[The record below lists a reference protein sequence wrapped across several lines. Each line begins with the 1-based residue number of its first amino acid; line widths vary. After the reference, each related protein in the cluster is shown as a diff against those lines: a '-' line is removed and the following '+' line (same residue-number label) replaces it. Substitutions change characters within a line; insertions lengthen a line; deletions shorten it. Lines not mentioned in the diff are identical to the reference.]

1 MASKDTL
8 VITGASG
15 QLGRLVAQLLLR
27 QKHAGR
33 LILVSRQ
40 PDKLQDLAA
49 RGAELRFGD
58 FDDTGSL
65 EKAFAGGD
73 KLLLISTT
81 DLGKRVQ
88 QHTAALAVAAA
99 VSVRHVVYTSM
110 LSPDPRNPA
119 VITASHLATELA
131 IHEFPL
137 ESTILRNSLYSDYQV
152 PEALRAAETG
162 RFVHNRGDGRIAYVA
177 REDCAAVAAAVM
189 GGSGHA
195 GKVYEVTGPKAWSPL
210 ELAELYA
217 EFSGKAVVN
226 VPLGDTAF
234 IDTMLA
240 AGGDGHARYGAELV
254 ASFGRAIREGWFEA
268 CTDTVKVL
276 TGRPPMAL
284 GDLLKAALLPK

>member
-1 MASKDTL
+1 MASKETL

-15 QLGRLVAQLLLR
+15 HFGRRVAHLLLR
-27 QKHAGR
+27 QHHGGR
-33 LILVSRQ
+33 LILVTRQ

-58 FDDTGSL
+58 FDDTSSL
-65 EKAFAGGD
+65 EKAFAGAD

-99 VSVRHVVYTSM
+99 VRVRHVVYTSM

-131 IHEFPL
+131 IHDSSL
-137 ESTILRNSLYSDYQV
+137 ESTILRNGLYADYQV
-152 PEALRAAETG
+152 SEALRAAETG

-189 GGSGHA
+189 GGKGHE
-195 GKVYEVTGPKAWSPL
+195 GMIYEVTGPQAWSPS
-210 ELAELYA
+210 ELVELYA
-217 EFSGKAVVN
+217 ELAGRTIDN
-226 VPLGDTAF
+226 VTLDDAAF
-234 IDTMLA
+234 IDTLLG

-254 ASFGRAIREGWFEA
+254 ASFGRAIREGWFA
-268 CTDTVKVL
+268 TCTDTVKEL
-276 TGRPPMAL
+276 TGRPPKAL
-284 GDLLKAALLPK
+284 RDLLKAALPAK